1 MKRIFTPSISRE
13 GKWYVAQALEVDMA
27 SEGESIHES
36 LDNLREALQ
45 LHFEPSVPT
54 SAPQLR
60 RIEVEVAT
68 G

>member
-27 SEGESIHES
+27 SEGESVHEL
-36 LDNLREALQ
+36 LDNLREALK